1 MLTANLHID
10 HVFRRLHMRALM
22 LKLLRSVCN
31 FRTEICDSSKNY
43 VHHGE
48 ERPALGGLD
57 MVILM

>member
-1 MLTANLHID
+1 
-10 HVFRRLHMRALM
+10 MRALM